1 MLTLYQ
7 FDACPF
13 CWKVKALLNYTQQQ
27 YNIVEVSPMGMKEI
41 DFIDHKKVPVLTDDD
56 EVITESASIIEYVNE
71 HYSKLPKGEGA
82 TKWMQWID
90 NILVH
95 YLPPLIHP
103 NFSTSL
109 RNFKI
114 ITEQSKIG
122 FFKRS
127 IVQVM
132 GAIFMPKVSHKIMKK
147 HSIVNPEKEFLQ
159 AIDNWVSSGLSDKNF
174 FGGDKADFI
183 DCSVFGILHSS
194 HSLGPIALAKEN
206 NQKFSD
212 WYNRCIPLMTKKI

>member
-13 CWKVKALLNYTQQQ
+13 CWKVKALLNYAQQD
-27 YNIVEVSPMGMKEI
+27 YNIVEVSPLGMKEL

-56 EVITESASIIEYVNE
+56 EVITESASIVEYINE
-71 HYSKLPKGEGA
+71 HYCHLPKGEGA
-82 TKWMQWID
+82 SKWVLWID
-90 NILVH
+90 SILVH

-114 ITEQSKIG
+114 ITKKSKIG

-127 IVQVM
+127 IAQFM
-132 GAIFMPKVSHKIMKK
+132 GAIFMPKVSRKIMKK
-147 HSIVNPEKEFLQ
+147 HSIVDANKEFLQ
-159 AIDNWVSSGLSDKNF
+159 AIDKWVDNGLNGQKF
-174 FGGDKADFI
+174 FGGEKADFI

-194 HSLGPIALAKEN
+194 HALGPIDLAKEHN
-206 NQKFSD
+206 KKFAD
-212 WYNRCIPLMTKKI
+212 WYEQCYSVMATKG